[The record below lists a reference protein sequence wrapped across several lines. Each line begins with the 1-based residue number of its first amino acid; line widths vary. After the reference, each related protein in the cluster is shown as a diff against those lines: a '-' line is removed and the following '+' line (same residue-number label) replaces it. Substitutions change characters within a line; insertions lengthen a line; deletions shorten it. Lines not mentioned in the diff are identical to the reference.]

1 MSEQATLEEKADRL
15 YRFIYGELKDKAMAP
30 SHREM
35 CEHLKCSPNTLA
47 GLLNHLEQSGKG
59 LHRVRGLKRRLWVP
73 IREMEVDRR

>member
-1 MSEQATLEEKADRL
+1 
-15 YRFIYGELKDKAMAP
+15 MAP

-35 CEHLKCSPNTLA
+35 YKHLKCSPNTLA

-73 IREMEVDRR
+73 MRDMEVYKR